1 MEFKNIEKNLFLV
14 SHISHN
20 IHTTAG
26 DLQCKMCLQRA
37 KCCKNVQNSGN
48 RRFVQYLFRWF
59 PGWGGVLSSY
69 HCNVTCNAAPLYLG
83 RQSVKLAV
91 FFCRTQRLV
100 LVNIKL
106 KTFSFLPSN
115 ILCVDTVDSSIQ
127 HCGTFLS
134 KLEDVLLMTSY
145 SYLYPH
151 SGTLA
156 KPVLENKWWDH
167 SYA

>member
-1 MEFKNIEKNLFLV
+1 MCLFA
-14 SHISHN
+14 
-20 IHTTAG
+20 T
-26 DLQCKMCLQRA
+26 CKMLQ
-37 KCCKNVQNSGN
+37 KCPKFRKPKICAI
-48 RRFVQYLFRWF
+48 FVQMISR
-59 PGWGGVLSSY
+59 LSWCPVIISL
-69 HCNVTCNAAPLYLG
+69 CNVTCNAAPLYLG

-115 ILCVDTVDSSIQ
+115 ILCVDTADSSIQ

-145 SYLYPH
+145 FRTQEHQQSPSWKI
-151 SGTLA
+151 SGGSESTQ
-156 KPVLENKWWDH
+156 
-167 SYA
+167 S

>member
-1 MEFKNIEKNLFLV
+1 MELKNIEKCIFQYFT
-14 SHISHN
+14 SHIIIISIPQQVICN
-20 IHTTAG
+20 A
-26 DLQCKMCLQRA
+26 MCLQRA

-145 SYLYPH
+145 FRTQEH
-151 SGTLA
+151 
-156 KPVLENKWWDH
+156 
-167 SYA
+167 